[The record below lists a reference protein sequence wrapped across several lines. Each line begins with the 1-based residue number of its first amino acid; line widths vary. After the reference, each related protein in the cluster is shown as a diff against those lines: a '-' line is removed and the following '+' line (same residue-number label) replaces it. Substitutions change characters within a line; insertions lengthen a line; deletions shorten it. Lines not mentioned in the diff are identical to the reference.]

1 MIMLVWWGLCC
12 WDHMEIFW
20 SILHHVVD
28 VNEFCTFQC
37 HYQLWSPPS
46 NILFNTIMNL
56 KEKCKK
62 ANSQKV
68 NGSGNINNS
77 DVKKTNNQNKRSSSK
92 PSWLL
97 KSQLWC
103 YEKVLLVQLLTMLA
117 MEPIIARLWRKLASV
132 YKNVR
137 EFEIFFSFFF

>member
-1 MIMLVWWGLCC
+1 MNFVLFSVITNFGL
-12 WDHMEIFW
+12 DQAT
-20 SILHHVVD
+20 S
-28 VNEFCTFQC
+28 
-37 HYQLWSPPS
+37 SS
-46 NILFNTIMNL
+46 TIMNL

-68 NGSGNINNS
+68 YGSGNINNS
-77 DVKKTNNQNKRSSSK
+77 DVKKTNNQNKKSSSK

-117 MEPIIARLWRKLASV
+117 MEPIIARLWRKLASI
-132 YKNVR
+132 YYNVR
-137 EFEIFFSFFF
+137 LFGFFFFCNCGIFLHIIIIYVVTY

>member
-1 MIMLVWWGLCC
+1 MNFVLFSVITNFGL
-12 WDHMEIFW
+12 DQAT
-20 SILHHVVD
+20 S
-28 VNEFCTFQC
+28 
-37 HYQLWSPPS
+37 SS
-46 NILFNTIMNL
+46 TIMNL

-77 DVKKTNNQNKRSSSK
+77 DVKKTTSQNKKSSSK

-117 MEPIIARLWRKLASV
+117 MEPIIARLWRKLASI
-132 YKNVR
+132 YYNVR
-137 EFEIFFSFFF
+137 VFGFFIFFFLILAFFYIPIRY

>member
-1 MIMLVWWGLCC
+1 MNFVLFSVITNFGL
-12 WDHMEIFW
+12 DQAT
-20 SILHHVVD
+20 S
-28 VNEFCTFQC
+28 
-37 HYQLWSPPS
+37 SS
-46 NILFNTIMNL
+46 TIMNL

-68 NGSGNINNS
+68 NGSGNIDNS
-77 DVKKTNNQNKRSSSK
+77 DVKKTNSQNKRLSSK

-117 MEPIIARLWRKLASV
+117 MEPIIARL
-132 YKNVR
+132 
-137 EFEIFFSFFF
+137 

>member
-1 MIMLVWWGLCC
+1 MNFVLFSVITNFGL
-12 WDHMEIFW
+12 DQAT
-20 SILHHVVD
+20 S
-28 VNEFCTFQC
+28 
-37 HYQLWSPPS
+37 SS
-46 NILFNTIMNL
+46 TIMNL

-77 DVKKTNNQNKRSSSK
+77 DVKKTTSQNKKSSSK

-117 MEPIIARLWRKLASV
+117 MEPIIARL
-132 YKNVR
+132 
-137 EFEIFFSFFF
+137 